1 MPRSKTSRSFEDNRR
16 MKVREEQFGTT
27 LDGARAQLFSLTND
41 RGMEVKITNYG
52 GIITAIKVPD
62 RDGKV
67 DGVVLGHDTLDG
79 YLNRSRYFGALIGR
93 YANRIASGRFR
104 LNGAAYSLTQNNGAH
119 HLHGGFKGFDKV
131 IWEARTVTVSDGI
144 ALRLSY
150 LSRDW
155 EEGYPGNL
163 RVSVTYILTKQSEL
177 RIEYFA
183 VTDKATIVNLTNHSY
198 FNLAGDGT
206 VLRHEVMLN
215 SDQFTPIG
223 KELIPTGEI
232 RSVINTPMDFAHFTP
247 IGARINQEYD
257 QLKLAGGYDHNFV
270 LRAGGNAL
278 TSAATVYEPTT
289 GRILEVFTQ
298 QPGIQFYS
306 GNFLDG
312 SIVGEGGRAYVKHAG
327 CCFEP
332 QHFPDSPNHPS
343 FPTTVLKPGEQYEQ
357 TTVFKFSVE

>member
-1 MPRSKTSRSFEDNRR
+1 MRFSQ
-16 MKVREEQFGTT
+16 EQFGTT
-27 LDGARAQLFSLTND
+27 PEGARAELFSLSND

-52 GIITAIKVPD
+52 GIITAIKVAD

-67 DGVVLGHDTLDG
+67 DGVVLGHDALEG
-79 YLNRSRYFGALIGR
+79 YLNNSRYFGALIGR
-93 YANRIASGRFR
+93 YANRIARGRFR
-104 LNGAAYSLTQNNGAH
+104 LNGAAYSLSQNNGAN

-131 IWEARTVTVSDGI
+131 IWEAGEAAVSDGA

-150 LSRDW
+150 LSRDR

-163 RVSVTYILTKQSEL
+163 RVSVTYILTKESEL

-215 SDQFTPIG
+215 SDQFTPVG
-223 KELIPTGEI
+223 KELIPTGEL
-232 RSVINTPMDFAHFTP
+232 RSVTDTPMDFTHFTP

-257 QLKLAGGYDHNFV
+257 QLILAGGYDHNFV
-270 LRAGGNAL
+270 LREAGGDAL
-278 TSAATVYEPTT
+278 TRAATVYERTT
-289 GRILEVFTQ
+289 GRILDVFTK
-298 QPGIQFYS
+298 QPGMQFYS

-312 SIVGEGGRAYVKHAG
+312 SIVGEGGRVFVKHAG

-343 FPTTVLKPGEQYEQ
+343 FPSTVLKPGEQYEQ
-357 TTVFKFSVE
+357 TTVFRFSVE